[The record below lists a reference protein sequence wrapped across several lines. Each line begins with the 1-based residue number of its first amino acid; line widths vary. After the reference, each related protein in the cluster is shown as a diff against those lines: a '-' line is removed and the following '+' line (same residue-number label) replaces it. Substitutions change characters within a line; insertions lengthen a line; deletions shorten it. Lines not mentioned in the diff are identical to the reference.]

1 MKRFC
6 VFVTTVL
13 LLFALSAC
21 GKEPEQPAPQA
32 IEIAGQ
38 QGTITFE
45 PGNRSAGTILLE
57 SGSYSFSYDRNG
69 TLTVTYPDGYLYTQT
84 NINGGYGTPPDY
96 DAAERE
102 AKGYPD
108 GLSLAWGIERAM
120 KQDSRGGRGSA
131 TPLLAVCLLGLGAW
145 NLFAPRSAWWL
156 GWGWR
161 YRNAEPSDLA
171 IGLYRVGGGILIFAG
186 IICAIAAF

>member
-1 MKRFC
+1 MKRFFAI
-6 VFVTTVL
+6 VTVL
-13 LLFALSAC
+13 LLLCTLSAC
-21 GKEPEQPAPQA
+21 SKKPEEPVPQD
-32 IEIAGQ
+32 IEIVGQ

-45 PGNRSAGTILLE
+45 PGNRSAGTITLE
-57 SGSYSFSYDRNG
+57 SGSYSFAYDMKG
-69 TLTVTYPDGYLYTQT
+69 TLTLTYPDGYVYTQT
-84 NINGGYGTPPDY
+84 NINGAYGTPPDY

-108 GLSLAWGIERAM
+108 GLSLAWGIERA
-120 KQDSRGGRGSA
+120 KEQDSGRGRGTA
-131 TPLLAVCLLGLGAW
+131 TPLLALCLLGVGAW

-171 IGLYRVGGGILIFAG
+171 IGLYRVGGGVLIFMG